1 MKAFGTVRCPW
12 CGAEFDT
19 GGIEEAGACVV
30 ECDRCG
36 FEFEVESELLISC
49 EAGIPAEL
57 EGCDRCGCWDIDG
70 FCGWGMPTNAASE
83 HATFPIAPSG
93 IPWPETRYAK
103 SEPIGRF
110 PCRRDRCE
118 NARLT
123 ASFGAGRDLPCQIR
137 SNYQEIKERGWK

>member
-70 FCGWGMPTNAASE
+70 FCGWG
-83 HATFPIAPSG
+83 HAYECGVGACDVPDCPLG
-93 IPWPETRYAK
+93 HPM
-103 SEPIGRF
+103 
-110 PCRRDRCE
+110 
-118 NARLT
+118 ARNEV
-123 ASFGAGRDLPCQIR
+123 CQ
-137 SNYQEIKERGWK
+137 K

>member
-70 FCGWGMPTNAASE
+70 FCGWGHAYECGVGACDVPDCPPRASHGPKRGMPKVSQSGVFRVG
-83 HATFPIAPSG
+83 ATDAK
-93 IPWPETRYAK
+93 TR
-103 SEPIGRF
+103 G
-110 PCRRDRCE
+110 
-118 NARLT
+118 
-123 ASFGAGRDLPCQIR
+123 
-137 SNYQEIKERGWK
+137 